1 MKKICAV
8 YRSQA
13 ASSLCEMAFEWMDA
27 GEYELAKEI
36 LRLCARL
43 GSYEALENLRDHY
56 RDKGWLIHSAYYGF
70 RLKLTYKRTG
80 EENYND

>member
-13 ASSLCEMAFEWMDA
+13 ASSLCEIAFEWMDA

-36 LRLCARL
+36 LRLGARL
-43 GSYEALENLRDHY
+43 GSYKALKNLRDYY
-56 RDKGWLIHSAYYGF
+56 RDKGCQILSAYYGLRMKF
-70 RLKLTYKRTG
+70 NSRLGRY
-80 EENYND
+80 